1 VPNKFKW
8 TSKALK
14 DLISIREYIEQ
25 DNPKAAVDL
34 TKKIVLKIVEQLSR
48 FQNIGKAGRING
60 TRELIIPNTSYIA
73 VYWVKSDT
81 VEVLRVLHTSIK
93 WPDSTD
99 IL

>member
-1 VPNKFKW
+1 MPNKFKW

-60 TRELIIPNTSYIA
+60 TRELIIPNTPYIA